1 MWIWVIVDAVAAVFA
16 AVCII
21 AVFSVWTDIVFYPE
35 CLKEN
40 PFCLFIQRIINKK
53 S

>member
-16 AVCII
+16 SAFVI
-21 AVFSVWTDIVFYPE
+21 ALFSVSTDVLFYPE
-35 CLKEN
+35 HLKEN
-40 PFCLFIQRIINKK
+40 PFCLFIQRIINRK